1 MAKYHSYVRRHIMN
15 CCIFS
20 FRFFVALRPCPTDE
34 VGIYDSLL
42 RVCSYAEFQTTS
54 TVLREMVIE
63 PLHEISNNV
72 TF

>member
-1 MAKYHSYVRRHIMN
+1 MAMYHSYARRHIRSVA
-15 CCIFS
+15 FF
-20 FRFFVALRPCPTDE
+20 FRFFVAMRPCPTDE

-42 RVCSYAEFQTTS
+42 RLCSYAEFQITS
-54 TVLREMVIE
+54 TVLQEMVIE

>member
-1 MAKYHSYVRRHIMN
+1 M
-15 CCIFS
+15 
-20 FRFFVALRPCPTDE
+20 ALRPCPTDE